1 MRGGMRRRW
10 WILGMLMILL
20 GCSEDESDRA
30 VVGPGIDVH
39 CAGESRSRP
48 GLGDTDVKVTCQ
60 HPAE

>member
-1 MRGGMRRRW
+1 MLGRLRGW
-10 WILGMLMILL
+10 WLLIVLVALL

-48 GLGDTDVKVTCQ
+48 GLGDTDVKVTCLQ
-60 HPAE
+60 PAE

>member
-1 MRGGMRRRW
+1 MRRRW
-10 WILGMLMILL
+10 WIVMIFVGVM

-39 CAGESRSRP
+39 CAGESRARP

-60 HPAE
+60 HAAQ

>member
-1 MRGGMRRRW
+1 MLGRLRGW
-10 WILGMLMILL
+10 WLLVVLGVLL

-48 GLGDTDVKVTCQ
+48 GLGDTDVKVTCLQ
-60 HPAE
+60 PAE